1 MTTVIQCIADRGLIH
16 SSIDVLCKKVG
27 ISKTFFYSFFSSKEE
42 LVLHA
47 LRYQQP
53 KLLDYARSLMKNPKS
68 DVSVLLVTFF
78 LTVIFDLTI
87 AIEIGLLIA
96 MLFFMRRVAE
106 TTHVSVTTDEI
117 DLSDEGEIHHDEEV
131 LSLPKGVEVYEID
144 GPFFF
149 GVANKF
155 DGIMKSMGDKPKV
168 RIIRMRKVS
177 FIDSTGLHNLESLFR
192 LSEAEHIHM
201 ILSGVNEHVHRV
213 LTKSGF
219 DKKIGAENIC
229 SNINEAVEKAKAA
242 VQD

>member
-1 MTTVIQCIADRGLIH
+1 MTR
-16 SSIDVLCKKVG
+16 
-27 ISKTFFYSFFSSKEE
+27 
-42 LVLHA
+42 
-47 LRYQQP
+47 
-53 KLLDYARSLMKNPKS
+53 KS
-68 DVSVLLVTFF
+68 
-78 LTVIFDLTI
+78 
-87 AIEIGLLIA
+87 
-96 MLFFMRRVAE
+96 
-106 TTHVSVTTDEI
+106 
-117 DLSDEGEIHHDEEV
+117 
-131 LSLPKGVEVYEID
+131 SLPKGVEVYEID

-229 SNINEAVEKAKAA
+229 SNINEAVESESCRTRLRYYQTVGDAA
-242 VQD
+242 CCVSTTGYLFR